1 MEGER
6 ACVPCA
12 GCKDKGILMA
22 STRKGKKMHSL
33 RPNTQKVLFFLPSQ
47 FSVVCPNGFSFFFLV
62 LPFSKNGRDFAKT
75 IKPDVIK
82 PLQ

>member
-33 RPNTQKVLFFLPSQ
+33 WPDTQKVLFF
-47 FSVVCPNGFSFFFLV
+47 
-62 LPFSKNGRDFAKT
+62 
-75 IKPDVIK
+75 
-82 PLQ
+82 

>member
-33 RPNTQKVLFFLPSQ
+33 QPDTQKVLFFLPSQ
-47 FSVVCPNGFSFFFLV
+47 FSVVCPNGFSFFFFFW
-62 LPFSKNGRDFAKT
+62 FSPSPRMAEILLK
-75 IKPDVIK
+75 
-82 PLQ
+82 LSSQM